1 MTSVQLQ
8 SVLGILLWTENARK
22 QPEWVREDLQRS
34 DPVFGDLEM
43 AFSDVGSQSQSRRLT
58 TNSEGDLTC
67 NIPTRRYS
75 IGEHGPAPLDE
86 CGARSLPLFRRNSCA
101 GIIRR
106 RLKQQQACDRL

>member
-8 SVLGILLWTENARK
+8 DVLGILLWTKNGGK
-22 QPEWVREDLQRS
+22 QPERVREDLQRS

-43 AFSDVGSQSQSRRLT
+43 AFSYVGSQSQSRRLT

-67 NIPTRRYS
+67 NLATCRHS
-75 IGEHGPAPLDE
+75 IREHGPASLAE
-86 CGARSLPLFRRNSCA
+86 CGVRFLTLFRRNSCA

>member
-1 MTSVQLQ
+1 MTSVQLH
-8 SVLGILLWTENARK
+8 N
-22 QPEWVREDLQRS
+22 VRDISLRTKNGGKRPNQVWEDLQRS

-43 AFSDVGSQSQSRRLT
+43 AFSDIGGQSQSRRLT